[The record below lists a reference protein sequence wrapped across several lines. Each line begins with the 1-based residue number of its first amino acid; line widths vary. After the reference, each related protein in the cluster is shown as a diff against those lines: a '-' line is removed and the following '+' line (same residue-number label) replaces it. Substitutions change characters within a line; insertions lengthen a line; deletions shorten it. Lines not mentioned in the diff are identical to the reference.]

1 VSGDQVQ
8 IYEPIILDHA
18 GRVTTSLLSAVRYAK
33 DNRLLP
39 EGFAMDA
46 ANAAT
51 AVHGAAA
58 ADPDFAAGGDS
69 LRYRLP
75 LGDAALP
82 VTITAQFLFQPIG
95 HRWARNLE
103 GYESPETER
112 FVRYYEEAAGDSA
125 ALLAVARRKHP

>member
-1 VSGDQVQ
+1 
-8 IYEPIILDHA
+8 
-18 GRVTTSLLSAVRYAK
+18 
-33 DNRLLP
+33 
-39 EGFAMDA
+39 
-46 ANAAT
+46 
-51 AVHGAAA
+51 
-58 ADPDFAAGGDS
+58 
-69 LRYRLP
+69 
-75 LGDAALP
+75 